1 MRKKIVVMLC
11 ICFLT
16 GLVSSCGSEENNLTV
31 DNNTDVFEESS
42 EIVESDYTEA
52 ESEEEVDIED
62 AESESK
68 ETHPGT
74 AEDIKNI
81 TWEQV
86 DYNVVDL
93 HFIFGDTVFDGEI
106 VAYSV
111 QDIVFEDI
119 TGNGIDEAL
128 IYCDF
133 ANNICDWQLVY
144 FFQFEQGSV
153 IDISPSSKDIPE
165 LENADWGLWNMW
177 IANETMGDYSSPV
190 YKLESYYKEQG
201 ILYVEET
208 LYIGFRDGK
217 WELVQEF

>member
-1 MRKKIVVMLC
+1 MIKRLISICIIVILIFNIYGCAQTAEDAPVVG
-11 ICFLT
+11 T
-16 GLVSSCGSEENNLTV
+16 
-31 DNNTDVFEESS
+31 
-42 EIVESDYTEA
+42 EIVESDCIEA
-52 ESEEEVDIED
+52 ENEEEIDTENT
-62 AESESK
+62 ESESK
-68 ETHPGT
+68 RTDVSTVVG
-74 AEDIKNI
+74 IKDI

-86 DYNVVDL
+86 EDNIVVLYFYFWD
-93 HFIFGDTVFDGEI
+93 GSVFDGEI

-144 FFQFEQGSV
+144 FFQFDQGSV

>member
-1 MRKKIVVMLC
+1 MRRTLILLGMLIAFSLSGC
-11 ICFLT
+11 
-16 GLVSSCGSEENNLTV
+16 GDKGAEMNSSM
-31 DNNTDVFEESS
+31 DVIEESS
-42 EIVESDYTEA
+42 NLSNRENQ
-52 ESEEEVDIED
+52 ED
-62 AESESK
+62 AVSYIK
-68 ETHPGT
+68 
-74 AEDIKNI
+74 DII
-81 TWEQV
+81 WEQV
-86 DYNVVDL
+86 EDNIVVL
-93 HFIFGDTVFDGEI
+93 HFIFWDGSVLDREI

-119 TGNGIDEAL
+119 TGNGVDEAL

-133 ANNICDWQLVY
+133 ANNTCDWQLVY
-144 FFQFEQGSV
+144 FYRIDQGSV
-153 IDISPSSKDIPE
+153 TDISPSSEDIPE

-208 LYIGFRDGK
+208 LYIGYRDGK